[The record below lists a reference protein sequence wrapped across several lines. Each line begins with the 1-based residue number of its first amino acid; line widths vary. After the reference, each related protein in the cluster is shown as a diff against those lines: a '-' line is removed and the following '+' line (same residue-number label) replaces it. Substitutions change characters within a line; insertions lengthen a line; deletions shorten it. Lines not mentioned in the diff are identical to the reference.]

1 MDLIEEFNNN
11 FWKFTITAFFIVVI
25 VFYIRWTRCL
35 CKITDILS
43 NHSAIQE
50 NFDDSSNKNNEQE
63 YTDEATAKKKEYTDE
78 ATAKKKEYTD
88 EATAKKKEYTDKA
101 TDLAN
106 KLSGNHKIDIS
117 GMFKSSKSSKPSI
130 PDISNLIS
138 LGESKDENK
147 SDKINN
153 LTNMID
159 TNKLTKAQEEA
170 KEEERKEKQKKIH
183 ELKKKCENEIA
194 KLTLT
199 PISKDYLKAK
209 ETFTSNINS
218 SCISNNTGCGKDCDI
233 RSPEN
238 VIAQYKNIDSLLQG
252 CKGPYIGGETVVVK
266 DKITGGNMCL
276 HSKEQPTY
284 ASVDNWHM

>member
-50 NFDDSSNKNNEQE
+50 NFDDSSNKNNKQE
-63 YTDEATAKKKEYTDE
+63 YTDEATTKKQEYTDKATDLANQE
-78 ATAKKKEYTD
+78 TAKKQ
-88 EATAKKKEYTDKA
+88 EYTDKA

-117 GMFKSSKSSKPSI
+117 GMFNSSKPSI
-130 PDISNLIS
+130 PDVSNLIS
-138 LGESKDENK
+138 LGESNDDNK
-147 SDKINN
+147 SGKINK
-153 LTNMID
+153 LKNMFD
-159 TNKLTKAQEEA
+159 KHELTKAQKEA
-170 KEEERKEKQKKIH
+170 REEERKEKQKKIH

>member
-43 NHSAIQE
+43 NRSAIQE
-50 NFDDSSNKNNEQE
+50 NFEDSSNKNNEQE
-63 YTDEATAKKKEYTDE
+63 YTDKATDLANQETAKKKEYTN
-78 ATAKKKEYTD
+78 
-88 EATAKKKEYTDKA
+88 KA

-117 GMFKSSKSSKPSI
+117 GRFKPSKPSI

-183 ELKKKCENEIA
+183 ELKKKCEDEIA

-266 DKITGGNMCL
+266 EKITGGNMCL